1 VKRRKGNREII
12 PAIKDQNGTIIT
24 DTTQKAYILNSY
36 YTSVFCC
43 DRNTQEIKLANPG
56 ENLLTLKLSEKD

>member
-43 DRNTQEIKLANPG
+43 DRKTQEIKLANPG